1 MAGIL
6 QFIKNKIVL
15 IFGIL
20 LVIAVLVFVGKN
32 TIFKFRGAVSYQTAK
47 VTRGGIVDTVSASG
61 TVATTNR
68 MPVSTQGSGQ
78 VKAILV
84 KDGDQVAAGAT
95 LMELTLDQT
104 GQQRANQ
111 AWTSYLSAKN
121 SLASAQATM
130 YSLQSTMFSKW
141 KIYTDLATNSTY
153 QNSDSSPN
161 SSNRVLTQFT
171 TVQDDWLA
179 AEANYANQQNVVAQ
193 AQSSVANAWA
203 AYQLVSPT
211 VVAPMAGT
219 VADVTYTTGMIVSNA
234 QSASSTTISSSQLM
248 SIVTI
253 SNPVI
258 TVNVSEVDVDKVKS
272 GQKVTVTSDAK
283 TGQTFAATVVGV
295 NRAGVISSGVTNYP
309 TTIQFDSPSDVILPN
324 MSVTADIIVATKD
337 NVLLVPSAAVQAVG
351 GQSVVRV
358 LVNGQAQ
365 QAPVETGLTSDTDTE
380 IVTGLT
386 EGQTVIT
393 GSSSTGSTSSSGS
406 SPFSS
411 GFRLGG
417 GGGGGAGALRPG
429 GFGGGR

>member
-1 MAGIL
+1 MNGIM
-6 QFIKNKIVL
+6 QFVKTKTGL
-15 IFGIL
+15 IFGIV
-20 LVIAVLVFVGKN
+20 LVTAVLVFVGRS
-32 TIFKFRGAVSYQTAK
+32 TVFKPQTAAKYQTAA
-47 VTRGGIVDTVSASG
+47 VTRGSIVSTVSASG

-78 VKAILV
+78 VKNILV

-121 SLASAQATM
+121 SLAAAQATM
-130 YSLQSTMFSKW
+130 YSTQSTMYSKW

-153 QNSDSSPN
+153 QNPDSSPN
-161 SSNRVLTQFT
+161 TSNRTLPQFT

-193 AQSSVANAWA
+193 AQSAVANAWS

-219 VADVTYTTGMIVSNA
+219 VADVTYTTGMIVANA

-248 SIVTI
+248 SIVTTA
-253 SNPVI
+253 NPVI

-272 GQKVTVTSDAK
+272 GQKVTVTADSKA
-283 TGQTFAATVVGV
+283 GATFAATVVGV
-295 NRAGVISSGVTNYP
+295 NRAGVVSSGVTNYP
-309 TTIQFDSPSDVILPN
+309 TTIQFDSPTDSILPN
-324 MSVTADIIVATKD
+324 MSVTADIITATKD
-337 NVLLVPSAAVQAVG
+337 NILLVPSTAVQTVS

-358 LVNGQAQ
+358 LKNGAVQ
-365 QAPVETGLTSDTDTE
+365 QVPVETGLSSDTDTE
-380 IVTGLT
+380 IVSGLS
-386 EGQTVIT
+386 EGQTVVTGTVTT
-393 GSSSTGSTSSSGS
+393 GSSTSGS

-411 GFRLGG
+411 GFRFGG
-417 GGGGGAGALRPG
+417 AGGGGAGALRPG